1 MIRSMTGFGRSHAE
15 TADYRITVEFKSV
28 NHRYFEFTSRVPRQY
43 AFLEEKLK
51 SFTGASVGRG
61 KVECSLQ
68 IDSINDTSAEVQV
81 NLPLAAAYASALR
94 QMSKELELKD
104 DFGASLIARFPD
116 VLVITKG
123 EADEQ
128 QLWDCVRPVA
138 EAALN
143 DFIAMRTAEGARIRE
158 DLLTKCDAIL
168 ELVSF
173 VEARS
178 PQTVEEYRAR
188 LYEKMQEVLQTA
200 NVDEQRILTEAA
212 IYADKVA
219 VDEETVRLRSHI
231 TQLKQF
237 LNSDTAIGRKMDFLV
252 QEMNRE
258 ANTIASKCS
267 NVDIASKVVE
277 IKSEIEKIREQIQNI
292 E

>member
-1 MIRSMTGFGRSHAE
+1 MIRSMTGFGRSHGE
-15 TADYRITVEFKSV
+15 SNGYRITVEFKSV
-28 NHRYFEFTSRVPRQY
+28 NHRYFEFSSRVPRQY

-51 SFTGASVGRG
+51 SFTNASVNRG

-68 IDSINDTSAEVQV
+68 LDNINDTSAQVQV
-81 NLPLAAAYASALR
+81 NLPLAEAYANAMR
-94 QMSKELELKD
+94 QLSTTLGLKD
-104 DFGASLIARFPD
+104 DCGASMIARFPD

-128 QLWDCVRPVA
+128 QVWDCVRPVA
-138 EAALN
+138 EDALKE
-143 DFIAMRTAEGARIRE
+143 FIDMRTAEGERIRL
-158 DLLTKCDAIL
+158 DLLGKCDSIL

-178 PQTVEEYRAR
+178 PQTVEEYRTR
-188 LYEKMQEVLQTA
+188 LYEKMQEVLESS
-200 NVDEQRILTEAA
+200 NVDEQRILQEAA

-231 TQLKQF
+231 AQLKQY
-237 LNSDTAIGRKMDFLV
+237 LNSDTAVGRKMDFLV

>member
-15 TADYRITVEFKSV
+15 TVDYRITVEFKSV
-28 NHRYFEFTSRVPRQY
+28 NHRYFEFNSRVPRQY

-51 SFTGASVGRG
+51 SFTGALVGRG

-94 QMSKELELKD
+94 QMSKELELKE

-158 DLLTKCDAIL
+158 DLLAKCDAIL

>member
-1 MIRSMTGFGRSHAE
+1 MIRSMTGFGRSHGEAGG
-15 TADYRITVEFKSV
+15 YRITVEFKSV
-28 NHRYFEFTSRVPRQY
+28 NHRYFEFSSRVPRQY

-51 SFTGASVGRG
+51 SFTNASVNRG

-68 IDSINDTSAEVQV
+68 LDNLNDTSTEVQV
-81 NLPLAAAYASALR
+81 NLPLAEAYTRALR
-94 QMSKELELKD
+94 TLSTQLDLKED
-104 DFGASLIARFPD
+104 YGASLIARFPD
-116 VLVITKG
+116 VLLITKG

-128 QLWDCVRPVA
+128 EVWDCVRPVA

-143 DFIAMRTAEGARIRE
+143 DFIAMRTAEGERIRR
-158 DLLTKCDAIL
+158 DLLGKCDHIL
-168 ELVSF
+168 EMVAF
-173 VEARS
+173 VEKRS
-178 PQTVEEYRAR
+178 PQTVAEYRAR
-188 LYEKMQEVLQTA
+188 LYEKMQEVLESV

-231 TQLKQF
+231 AQLKQF
-237 LNSDTAIGRKMDFLV
+237 LNSDTAVGRKMDFLV

-267 NVDIASKVVE
+267 NVDIAETVVE

>member
-94 QMSKELELKD
+94 QMSKELELKE

-158 DLLTKCDAIL
+158 DLLAKCDAIL

-188 LYEKMQEVLQTA
+188 LYEKMQEVLQ
-200 NVDEQRILTEAA
+200 
-212 IYADKVA
+212 
-219 VDEETVRLRSHI
+219 TVRLRSHI

-267 NVDIASKVVE
+267 NVDIASKVVD